1 MNKDSRPNILQ
12 LLKHWDDNQVH
23 MQELDCL
30 RKEFI
35 FKQVLQYQQEA
46 RTNAPRHN
54 DICQYQVQ
62 FNETTANLLVEKW

>member
-1 MNKDSRPNILQ
+1 MNEDSRPNILQ

-23 MQELDCL
+23 MLELDRL
-30 RKEFI
+30 RKEFV
-35 FKQVLQYQQEA
+35 FKQEA
-46 RTNAPRHN
+46 RTNAQRHN